1 MARALPHV
9 HKVVLPRQ
17 GHGANQT
24 APGDVARIIGTLVG
38 KVLR

>member
-1 MARALPHV
+1 MARALPHA
-9 HKVVLPRQ
+9 HKVALPRQ

-24 APGDVARIIGTLVG
+24 APGEVARVIGTLAG